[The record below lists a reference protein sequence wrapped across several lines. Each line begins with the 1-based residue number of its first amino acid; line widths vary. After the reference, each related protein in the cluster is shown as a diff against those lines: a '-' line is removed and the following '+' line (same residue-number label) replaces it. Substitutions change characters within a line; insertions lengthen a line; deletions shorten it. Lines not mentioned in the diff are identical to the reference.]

1 MKEHMQVFILC
12 ALYIVSL
19 LVEVM
24 YPMGKLGSFLLWSI
38 FMFCVGVYAFRI
50 SRDHFLWY

>member
-1 MKEHMQVFILC
+1 MKEHIQVFILC

-24 YPMGKLGSFLLWSI
+24 YPMGKLGSLLLWSI
-38 FMFCVGVYAFRI
+38 FMFCVGVYAYRI
-50 SRDHFLWY
+50 SRDHFLWH

>member
-12 ALYIVSL
+12 ALYIVNL
-19 LVEVM
+19 LVEIM

-38 FMFCVGVYAFRI
+38 FMFGVGVYAYRI